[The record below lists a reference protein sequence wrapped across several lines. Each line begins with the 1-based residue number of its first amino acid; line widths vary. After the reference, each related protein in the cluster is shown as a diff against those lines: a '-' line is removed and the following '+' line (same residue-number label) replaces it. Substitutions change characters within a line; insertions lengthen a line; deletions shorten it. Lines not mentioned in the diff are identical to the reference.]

1 MKNLLYLHGL
11 GCGGDTISLLNAE
24 DPDLLMALKM
34 LEINVVWHP
43 SLSLEKGNDVK
54 NIYEDF
60 VRERLP
66 LDYFIV
72 EGAVPEGPDGTGR
85 IFEFLGMPFVEC
97 VRNLAGVAAYTI
109 AVGTCATSGGI
120 SAAAP
125 NPAGASGLQ
134 FRQDMAG
141 GILGEDYRSKA
152 GFPVINIP
160 GCPAHPGWILESLYL
175 IAMGKLLPE
184 HLDTTNRPSYFYNNL
199 AHHACPR
206 NEFYEFKASAV
217 EFGQM
222 GCLFEHMG
230 CRGTQCESDCNIRLW
245 LGRTGSCT
253 RAGSPCIS
261 CTSQNF
267 PFPNTNYFKTES
279 VAGIPKALPKDV
291 PKAWYIGMVGLSK
304 LATPE
309 RLKVNAVSI
318 HNKCLKE
325 GEGK

>member
-1 MKNLLYLHGL
+1 MKNLLNLHGL

-24 DPDLLMALKM
+24 EPDLLMALKM
-34 LEINVVWHP
+34 LEIDVVWHP

-54 NIYEDF
+54 NIYEDI
-60 VRERLP
+60 VRGRLP
-66 LDYFIV
+66 LDFFIV

-125 NPAGASGLQ
+125 NPTGASGLQ
-134 FRQDMAG
+134 FKQDMAG

-184 HLDTTNRPSYFYNNL
+184 HLDSANRPSYFYNNL

-267 PFPNTNYFKTES
+267 PLPNTNYFKTES